1 VNRLWVR
8 LTLAFVAVTLV
19 GAGTVALLVDWQAGN
34 QFRQYLARQDT
45 IAQSGLLEELAM
57 FYRQAGNW
65 DGVAAVF
72 ADFVMPRGSGQG
84 LGGAGRGHPPFIL
97 ADANGL
103 VVYDERGE
111 RLGGE
116 LTSEERADAL
126 LVGVDGNTVGYLL
139 LGASGQGVG
148 ALAPAEQ
155 SFLDQL
161 RLTLVIAA
169 LAAGGLGIL
178 LGVAISWSLAAPLAR
193 VAQAARAFADRKWDQ
208 RVNVSG
214 VATQEVADVARA
226 FNDMADSLQRA
237 EALRRNLMADIAH
250 ELRTPLTVLQGNLRA
265 LLDGVYP
272 LELGEI
278 ATLYDETRLLNRL
291 VDDLRELSLAE
302 AGQLRL
308 NLQATDVRALL
319 QAAAASFAPV
329 AEAHAPRVSLAVEV
343 NDGLPLVNTDP
354 DRLAQVV
361 RNLLSNALRHT
372 PGGGKVTVSAS
383 AEKKMIRVVVVDTG
397 DGIPADELPYVFD
410 RFYRGDKSRAR
421 ASGGSGLGLAI
432 AKTWVAAMGGEIGVE
447 SEPGRGSRFWFTVP
461 VAT

>member
-1 VNRLWVR
+1 MNRLWVR
-8 LTLAFVAVTLV
+8 LTVAFVAVTLV

-34 QFRQYLARQDT
+34 QFRQYLAQQDN
-45 IAQSGLLEELAM
+45 IAQSGLLEELAA
-57 FYRQAGNW
+57 FYQPAGNW
-65 DGVAAVF
+65 DGVAVVF

-84 LGGAGRGHPPFIL
+84 MGGAGRGRPPFIL
-97 ADANGL
+97 ADANGF

-111 RLGGE
+111 RVGGE
-116 LTSEERADAL
+116 LTGEERASAL
-126 LVGVDGNTVGYLL
+126 LVGVDGNTVGYLV
-139 LGASGQGVG
+139 LGASGQGAG

-178 LGVAISWSLAAPLAR
+178 LGVAISWSLAAPLAK
-193 VAQAARAFADRKWDQ
+193 VAQAARAFAGRKWDQ
-208 RVNVSG
+208 RVSLSG

-319 QAAAASFAPV
+319 QAATASFAPV
-329 AEAHAPRVSLAVEV
+329 AEAQGASLAVEV

-372 PGGGKVTVSAS
+372 PGGGKVVLSAS
-383 AEKKMIRVVVVDTG
+383 AEKKMIRVVVADTG
-397 DGIPADELPYVFD
+397 DGIPADELPHVFD

-447 SEPGRGSRFWFTVP
+447 SEPGRGSRFWCTVP
-461 VAT
+461 AVR

>member
-1 VNRLWVR
+1 
-8 LTLAFVAVTLV
+8 
-19 GAGTVALLVDWQAGN
+19 
-34 QFRQYLARQDT
+34 
-45 IAQSGLLEELAM
+45 
-57 FYRQAGNW
+57 
-65 DGVAAVF
+65 
-72 ADFVMPRGSGQG
+72 
-84 LGGAGRGHPPFIL
+84 
-97 ADANGL
+97 
-103 VVYDERGE
+103 
-111 RLGGE
+111 
-116 LTSEERADAL
+116 
-126 LVGVDGNTVGYLL
+126 
-139 LGASGQGVG
+139 
-148 ALAPAEQ
+148 
-155 SFLDQL
+155 
-161 RLTLVIAA
+161 
-169 LAAGGLGIL
+169 

-214 VATQEVADVARA
+214 VATQDVADVARA

>member
-1 VNRLWVR
+1 MNRLWVR

-34 QFRQYLARQDT
+34 QFRQYLAQQDNIT
-45 IAQSGLLEELAM
+45 QSGLLEELAA
-57 FYRQAGNW
+57 FYQQAGNW
-65 DGVAAVF
+65 DGVAVVF

-84 LGGAGRGHPPFIL
+84 LGGAGRGRPPFIL

-111 RLGGE
+111 RLSGE
-116 LTSEERADAL
+116 LTSDERADAL
-126 LVGVDGNTVGYLL
+126 LVGVDGDTVGYLV
-139 LGASGQGVG
+139 LGASGQGAG

-155 SFLDQL
+155 SFLNQL

-169 LAAGGLGIL
+169 LAAGGLGVL
-178 LGVAISWSLAAPLAR
+178 LGVAISWSLAAPLAK
-193 VAQAARAFADRKWDQ
+193 VAQAARAFAGHKWNQ
-208 RVNVSG
+208 RVAISG
-214 VATQEVADVARA
+214 TEEVADVARA

-319 QAAAASFAPV
+319 QTAAASFAPV
-329 AEAHAPRVSLAVEV
+329 AEAQGMSLVVKV
-343 NDGLPLVNTDP
+343 NDGLPFVKADP

-372 PGGGKVTVSAS
+372 PGGGSVTVSAS
-383 AEKKMIRVVVVDTG
+383 VEKKMIRVVVADTG
-397 DGIPADELPYVFD
+397 DGIPADELPHLFD

-421 ASGGSGLGLAI
+421 TSGGSGLGLAI

-447 SEPGRGSRFWFTVP
+447 SELGRGSRFWFTVP
-461 VAT
+461 TV

>member
-1 VNRLWVR
+1 MNRLWVR

-34 QFRQYLARQDT
+34 QFRQYLVRQDN
-45 IAQSGLLEELAM
+45 IAQSGLLEELAA
-57 FYRQAGNW
+57 FYQRAGNW
-65 DGVAAVF
+65 DGVAVVF

-84 LGGAGRGHPPFIL
+84 SGGAGRGHPPFIL
-97 ADANGL
+97 AGANGL

-111 RLGGE
+111 RVGGE
-116 LTSEERADAL
+116 LTSDERANAL
-126 LVGVDGNTVGYLL
+126 LVAVNGDTVGYLM
-139 LGASGQGVG
+139 LGVSGQGAD

-169 LAAGGLGIL
+169 LAAGGLGVL
-178 LGVAISWSLAAPLAR
+178 LGVAISWSLAAPLAE
-193 VAQAARAFADRKWDQ
+193 VARAARAFAGRKWDQ
-208 RVNVSG
+208 RVSVSG
-214 VATQEVADVARA
+214 AATREVADVANA

-237 EALRRNLMADIAH
+237 ETLRRNLMADIAH

-272 LELGEI
+272 LELGEV

-302 AGQLRL
+302 AGQLLL

-319 QAAAASFAPV
+319 QTAAASFAPV
-329 AEAHAPRVSLAVEV
+329 AEAQDLSLAVEV
-343 NDGLPLVNTDP
+343 NGGLPFVKADP

-383 AEKKMIRVVVVDTG
+383 AEKKMIRVVVADTG
-397 DGIPADELPYVFD
+397 DGIPADELRYVFD

-461 VAT
+461 VAK

>member
-19 GAGTVALLVDWQAGN
+19 GAGTVAALVDWQAGN
-34 QFRQYLARQDT
+34 QFRQYLARQNS
-45 IAQSGLLEELAM
+45 IAQSGLLEELAA
-57 FYRQAGNW
+57 FYQREGDW

-84 LGGAGRGHPPFIL
+84 AGGAGRGRPPFIL
-97 ADANGL
+97 ADAIGL

-111 RLGGE
+111 RVGGE
-116 LTSEERADAL
+116 LTNDERANAL
-126 LVGVDGNTVGYLL
+126 LVAVNGDTVGYLV
-139 LGASGQGVG
+139 LGVSGQGAG

-178 LGVAISWSLAAPLAR
+178 LGVIISWSLAAPLAR
-193 VAQAARAFADRKWDQ
+193 VAQAARAFAGRKWDQ
-208 RVNVSG
+208 RVSVSG
-214 VATQEVADVARA
+214 AATREVADVAKA

-237 EALRRNLMADIAH
+237 ETLRRNLMADIAH

-272 LELGEI
+272 LELSEV

-302 AGQLRL
+302 AGQLLL

-319 QAAAASFAPV
+319 QTAAASFAPV
-329 AEAHAPRVSLAVEV
+329 AETQSVSLALEV
-343 NDGLPLVNTDP
+343 SDGLPLANTDP

-372 PGGGKVTVSAS
+372 PGGGKVTVFAS
-383 AEKKMIRVVVVDTG
+383 IEQKMIRVVVADTG
-397 DGIPADELPYVFD
+397 DGTPADELPRVFD

-447 SEPGRGSRFWFTVP
+447 SEPGRGSRFWFTAP
-461 VAT
+461 VAK

>member
-1 VNRLWVR
+1 TR
-8 LTLAFVAVTLV
+8 
-19 GAGTVALLVDWQAGN
+19 
-34 QFRQYLARQDT
+34 
-45 IAQSGLLEELAM
+45 
-57 FYRQAGNW
+57 
-65 DGVAAVF
+65 
-72 ADFVMPRGSGQG
+72 
-84 LGGAGRGHPPFIL
+84 
-97 ADANGL
+97 
-103 VVYDERGE
+103 
-111 RLGGE
+111 
-116 LTSEERADAL
+116 
-126 LVGVDGNTVGYLL
+126 
-139 LGASGQGVG
+139 
-148 ALAPAEQ
+148 
-155 SFLDQL
+155 
-161 RLTLVIAA
+161 
-169 LAAGGLGIL
+169 
-178 LGVAISWSLAAPLAR
+178 
-193 VAQAARAFADRKWDQ
+193 
-208 RVNVSG
+208 
-214 VATQEVADVARA
+214 EVADVANA

-237 EALRRNLMADIAH
+237 ETLRRNLMADIAH

-319 QAAAASFAPV
+319 QTAASFAPV
-329 AEAHAPRVSLAVEV
+329 AEAQDLSLAVEM

-354 DRLAQVV
+354 DRLAQVI

-383 AEKKMIRVVVVDTG
+383 TEKKMIRVVVADTG

-461 VAT
+461 VAK